1 MAKVRAFIPTDI
13 PMLSSSGGPT
23 SKTLQAIGDYFA
35 VICQAEEDATITRV
49 TGYVNARNGT
59 PGTTRV
65 GIQSVVTT
73 TGLPSGTWLGFVDL
87 TTDATNF
94 PATSAKEWT
103 LSTNATLT
111 RGQYYAIVI
120 QALSGTWNT
129 ATDNLQL
136 YSYQG
141 TGVGPSLA
149 VFPYVYDV
157 INGVAG
163 TKTTLAI
170 LPCIGCGSSTTQ
182 YRIAHKPASI
192 GSWNSASSPN
202 QRGMKFKLPAAT
214 VTSFKVVGV
223 RMAVGPTNS
232 AATWDLNLYD
242 SANNVIQSRSFTNQE
257 AFNVATLLIR
267 DYYFSTTTLATLSP
281 NTDYRIAVQA
291 TNASLGCMTYIEL
304 SSATDCTSAFIPS
317 GTYHVTTRAGTG
329 AWTDTTTAWFPM
341 QLIIDDLTS
350 TGSAGG
356 LLVHPGMTGGMRG

>member
-1 MAKVRAFIPTDI
+1 MAKVRAHIPTDI

-23 SKTLQAIGDYFA
+23 SKTLQAVGDYMA

-73 TGLPSGTWLGFVDL
+73 TGLPSGTWLGSVDL
-87 TTDATNF
+87 TTDITNF
-94 PATSAKEWT
+94 PATTVKEWT
-103 LSTNATLT
+103 LSSNATVT

-120 QALSGTWNT
+120 QALSGSWST

-163 TKTTLAI
+163 TKTTTALV
-170 LPCIGCGSSTTQ
+170 PCVGCGSSTTQ
-182 YRIAHKPASI
+182 YRIAHKPTSVS
-192 GSWNSASSPN
+192 SWNSGSTPN
-202 QRGMKFKLPAAT
+202 QRGIKFKLPASS
-214 VTSFKVVGV
+214 VSSFKIDGV

-232 AATWDLNLYD
+232 ASTWDLNLYD
-242 SANNVIQSRSFTNQE
+242 ASNNILQNRSFTNQE
-257 AFNVATLLIR
+257 AYNVATLLIR
-267 DYYFSTTTLATLSP
+267 DYYFDESTLTALSP
-281 NTDYRIAVQA
+281 NTDYRIAIQA
-291 TNASLGCMTYIEL
+291 TSATLGCMTYIEL
-304 SSATDCTSAFIPS
+304 ASATDCTSAFIPN
-317 GTYHVTTRAGTG
+317 GTYCSTTRTGTG

-341 QLIIDDLTS
+341 QLIIDDLTV
-350 TGSAGG
+350 SASGGG
-356 LLVHPGMTGGMRG
+356 LMTHPGMAGGMRG